1 MAQRRG
7 GTSFVRFAAE
17 SARHHQPIE
26 HMDARR
32 KVELFL
38 ERPLRPGRAG
48 ATRKGTLVIIGG
60 HEDRSGDKTILR
72 AVADRLGDDGKIVV
86 CTVASAE
93 PDSLWEEYESAFRS
107 LGVPHVFRL
116 DVESRE
122 AASSPR
128 AMRILEG
135 ATGVFFTGG
144 DQLKIT
150 SQIGDTPIYSRI
162 QEIFEEG
169 GVVAGTSAGASA
181 MSETML
187 VANNGEA
194 SYRIKSSLLMAP
206 GLALAQDMLI
216 DQHFAERG
224 RMARLIGAVTQNPR
238 VLGVGIDEDTAII
251 VAQQRSFRVLGAGAV
266 YVVDGSTTTYSNI
279 AEEDSDRTLSSFG
292 ITVHMLS
299 QGDEFD
305 LSTRTPSA
313 HPADSMEETEEKE
326 RGTGT
331 E

>member
-1 MAQRRG
+1 
-7 GTSFVRFAAE
+7 
-17 SARHHQPIE
+17 
-26 HMDARR
+26 MDARR

-48 ATRKGTLVIIGG
+48 ATQKGTLVIIGG
-60 HEDRSGDKTILR
+60 HEDRSGEKTILR
-72 AVADRLGDDGKIVV
+72 AVAERLGDDGKIVV
-86 CTVASAE
+86 CTVASSE
-93 PDSLWEEYESAFRS
+93 PESLWEAYESAFRG

-116 DVESRE
+116 DVDSRE
-122 AASSPR
+122 DASTPR

-150 SQIGDTPIYSRI
+150 SQIGDTPLYSRVR
-162 QEIFEEG
+162 EIFEGG
-169 GVVAGTSAGASA
+169 GVIAGTSAGASA

-187 VANNGEA
+187 VANDEEA

-224 RMARLIGAVTQNPR
+224 RMARLIGAVSQNPR
-238 VLGVGIDEDTAII
+238 VLGVGIDENTAII
-251 VAQQRSFRVLGAGAV
+251 VERQRGFRVLGAGAV
-266 YVVDGSTTTYSNI
+266 YVVDGSTTKYSNI
-279 AEEDSDRTLSSFG
+279 GEEDSDRALSSFG

-299 QGDEFD
+299 QGDRFD
-305 LSTRTPSA
+305 LSTRTPYA
-313 HPADSMEETEEKE
+313 HPASSMEEQDEDD

-331 E
+331 DE

>member
-1 MAQRRG
+1 
-7 GTSFVRFAAE
+7 
-17 SARHHQPIE
+17 
-26 HMDARR
+26 MDARR

-38 ERPLRPGRAG
+38 ERPMRPGRSS
-48 ATRKGTLVIIGG
+48 ATHKGTLVIIGG
-60 HEDRSGDKTILR
+60 HEDRTGDKKILR

-86 CTVASAE
+86 CTVASAQPE
-93 PDSLWEEYESAFRS
+93 SLWEEYETAFRS

-116 DVESRE
+116 DLESRE
-122 AASSPR
+122 EAATPR

-150 SQIGDTPIYSRI
+150 SQIGDTPVYSRV

-169 GVVAGTSAGASA
+169 GVIAGTSAGASA

-187 VANNGEA
+187 VTSNGDA

-251 VAQQRSFRVLGAGAV
+251 VERNRDFRVLGVGAV

-279 AEEDSDRTLSSFG
+279 GEEQADRTLSSFG
-292 ITVHMLS
+292 LTVHMLS
-299 QGDEFD
+299 QGDRFD
-305 LSTRTPSA
+305 LGTRKPFA
-313 HPADSMEETEEKE
+313 HPADSMEEADQK
-326 RGTGT
+326 RSTGT
-331 E
+331 DE

>member
-1 MAQRRG
+1 
-7 GTSFVRFAAE
+7 
-17 SARHHQPIE
+17 
-26 HMDARR
+26 MDARR

-38 ERPLRPGRAG
+38 ERRLRPGRAG
-48 ATRKGTLVIIGG
+48 ATQKGTLVIIGG
-60 HEDRSGDKTILR
+60 HEDRSGEKKILR
-72 AVADRLGDDGKIVV
+72 AVAERLGDDGKIVV
-86 CTVASAE
+86 CTVASSE
-93 PDSLWEEYESAFRS
+93 PESLWEAYESAFRG

-116 DVESRE
+116 DVDSRE
-122 AASSPR
+122 DASTPR

-150 SQIGDTPIYSRI
+150 SQIGDTPLYSRVR
-162 QEIFEEG
+162 EIFEGG
-169 GVVAGTSAGASA
+169 GVIAGTSAGASA

-187 VANNGEA
+187 VANDEEA

-224 RMARLIGAVTQNPR
+224 RMARLIGAVSQNPR
-238 VLGVGIDEDTAII
+238 VLGVGIDENTAII
-251 VAQQRSFRVLGAGAV
+251 VERQRGFRVLGAGAV
-266 YVVDGSTTTYSNI
+266 YVVDGSTTKYSNI
-279 AEEDSDRTLSSFG
+279 GEEDSDRTLSSFG

-299 QGDEFD
+299 QGDRFD
-305 LSTRTPSA
+305 LSRRTPYA
-313 HPADSMEETEEKE
+313 HPASSMEEQDEDD

-331 E
+331 DE